1 MRKFFLIVFN
11 FVTLF
16 FLILFSACTQ
26 TPNNPH
32 PNKEYIPYDD
42 SMTISYKD
50 QTYSNF
56 FSFLIAY
63 YKPLVQFNFDDI
75 VNGKKEYL
83 PFNISEDVIYNGE
96 SLFHM
101 HTQLTKVANPYKEDE
116 MIPYYNRYQ
125 TNFPQYNENGYY
137 LALFG
142 ALDKM
147 IYFNSRNAY
156 YYLYNYAFESQAE
169 DINIIKATY
178 APNTNHHLYNPLFED
193 LYEHI
198 NNKSYYENT
207 NPPVFSNFKIISQ
220 TSDSFT
226 VTLDILAW
234 RIAYVSNSVD
244 INLLKDPND
253 FWSTISLQFSFDK
266 NKKELIFS
274 FDPTASYYIPFLSN
288 QELKPNETF
297 SIVYK
302 LSYQEL
308 PFNYFTNYYYPTSS
322 EITNLVRL
330 DNEENH
336 QGGELLKN

>member
-125 TNFPQYNENGYY
+125 TNFPQ
-137 LALFG
+137 
-142 ALDKM
+142 
-147 IYFNSRNAY
+147 
-156 YYLYNYAFESQAE
+156 
-169 DINIIKATY
+169 
-178 APNTNHHLYNPLFED
+178 
-193 LYEHI
+193 
-198 NNKSYYENT
+198 
-207 NPPVFSNFKIISQ
+207 
-220 TSDSFT
+220 
-226 VTLDILAW
+226 
-234 RIAYVSNSVD
+234 
-244 INLLKDPND
+244 
-253 FWSTISLQFSFDK
+253 
-266 NKKELIFS
+266 
-274 FDPTASYYIPFLSN
+274 
-288 QELKPNETF
+288 
-297 SIVYK
+297 
-302 LSYQEL
+302 
-308 PFNYFTNYYYPTSS
+308 
-322 EITNLVRL
+322 
-330 DNEENH
+330 
-336 QGGELLKN
+336 